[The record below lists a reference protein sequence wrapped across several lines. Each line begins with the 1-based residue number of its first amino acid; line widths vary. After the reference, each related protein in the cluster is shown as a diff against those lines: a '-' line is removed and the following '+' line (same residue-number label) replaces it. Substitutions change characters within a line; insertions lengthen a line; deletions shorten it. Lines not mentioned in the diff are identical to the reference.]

1 MNLPASDFGVLITRP
16 AGKADNL
23 LAGLDEL
30 AISYIYQPLIT
41 TQLMPLRTR
50 DIQHLQNA
58 ELIIFVSVSAVTCL
72 EQQFD
77 LKSLTQPLLAVGA
90 TTASALER
98 SCGHPVVAPLDQR
111 SEGVLALPQLQD
123 VAHRDILIVR
133 GNGGRELIKQGLLAR
148 GAKVTYVQSYKRV
161 PLPLDGQRLSDQW
174 RAQQIQCIVVTSN
187 EILSL
192 LLTSLPDAALPWLQQ
207 RQWIMV
213 SQRMAETAIAMG
225 IPATHISLAASA
237 NDQALLDAICQ
248 LRRKFHERAQ
258 SSTE

>member
-1 MNLPASDFGVLITRP
+1 MNLPANDFGVLITRP

-30 AISYIYQPLIT
+30 AIGYVYQPLIT
-41 TQLMPLRTR
+41 TQLMPLRHR
-50 DIQHLQNA
+50 DLLHLQSA

-98 SCGHPVVAPLDQR
+98 SCGHPVVAPADQR

-123 VAHRDILIVR
+123 VFERDIVIIR

-192 LLTSLPDAALPWLQQ
+192 LLTSLPDVALPWLQQ

-213 SQRMAETAIAMG
+213 SQRMAETAVAMG
-225 IPATHISLAASA
+225 IPATNIVLAASA

-258 SSTE
+258 SSAE

>member
-1 MNLPASDFGVLITRP
+1 MNPIPEFAVLITRP

-23 LAGLDEL
+23 LAGLDEQG
-30 AISYIYQPLIT
+30 IFYSYQPLIT
-41 TQLMPLRTR
+41 TQQVALKHR
-50 DIQHLQNA
+50 DIQHLQQA

-77 LKSLTQPLLAVGA
+77 LRQLQQPLLAVGA
-90 TTASALER
+90 TTASALQR
-98 SCGHPVVAPLDQR
+98 SCGRPVVAPQEQR
-111 SEGVLALPQLQD
+111 SEGVLALPELQQ
-123 VAHRDILIVR
+123 VAQRSIVIVR

-148 GAKVTYVQSYKRV
+148 GAQVCYVQSYKRV

-174 RAQQIQCIVVTSN
+174 RQQQIQCIVVTSN

-192 LLTSLPDAALPWLQQ
+192 LVQSLPASAQPWLQQ

-213 SQRMAETAIAMG
+213 SPRMAETAVALG
-225 IPATHISLAASA
+225 IPAANITLAANA
-237 NDQALLDAICQ
+237 NDQALLQAISQ

-258 SSTE
+258 SSAE